1 MNTLFLERLLRLALQ
16 VTRAERGMAVEA
28 TGAVCAMV
36 GLDEATINTPKFKRI
51 AEKCLTDSLTRDEV
65 ILTNN
70 VITDPSEAPVT
81 NTSFSDLRAV
91 VAIPLGSIG
100 ALYLDQP
107 IRQGIISRESIDRV
121 QEFALRLIVEER
133 TDLEE
138 SELKALYS
146 ASSAET

>member
-1 MNTLFLERLLRLALQ
+1 MCCRLPRHKRRSPLAD
-16 VTRAERGMAVEA
+16 RAN
-28 TGAVCAMV
+28 
-36 GLDEATINTPKFKRI
+36 DI
-51 AEKCLTDSLTRDEV
+51 A
-65 ILTNN
+65 
-70 VITDPSEAPVT
+70 
-81 NTSFSDLRAV
+81 DLRAV
-91 VAIPLGSIG
+91 VAIPLASMG